1 MDNIKQEDIE
11 DICFN
16 VSRNII
22 LPKFKNLS
30 DDDINY
36 KNGSDLVTAAD
47 IEAEKELKKNLLKIL
62 PTSNFIGEEEYSRN
76 ENILNFYNE
85 DAYCWT
91 VDPID
96 GTTNFANGR
105 DKFAIMIALTFKE
118 KILRSW
124 IYKPLDKIMCSAI
137 VNEGAYINNNKIITK
152 EAKIIEETI
161 GSIST
166 KYWEPGFKDKLK
178 IFKNIFKEVNSYRCI
193 GFEYIDI
200 GIGIRNFAILSKLS
214 PWDHIPGI
222 LFVREAGGS
231 DIDFDKNKY
240 DFTKKNKNLIVSN
253 SEDLNLKILEKL
265 GEYSWVL
272 KMFLL
277 LA

>member
-11 DICFN
+11 EICFN
-16 VSRNII
+16 VSQNII

-30 DDDINY
+30 EDDINY

-76 ENILNFYNE
+76 EQILNFYNE

-124 IYKPLDKIMCSAI
+124 IYKPLEKIMCSAI
-137 VNEGAYINNNKIITK
+137 VNEGAYINNKKINNGK
-152 EAKIIEETI
+152 I
-161 GSIST
+161 GSIT
-166 KYWEPGFKDKLK
+166 LKLA
-178 IFKNIFKEVNSYRCI
+178 EMYTEACI
-193 GFEYIDI
+193 NG
-200 GIGIRNFAILSKLS
+200 
-214 PWDHIPGI
+214 
-222 LFVREAGGS
+222 
-231 DIDFDKNKY
+231 
-240 DFTKKNKNLIVSN
+240 
-253 SEDLNLKILEKL
+253 
-265 GEYSWVL
+265 
-272 KMFLL
+272 
-277 LA
+277 

>member
-1 MDNIKQEDIE
+1 MDNLKQEDIE

-16 VSRNII
+16 VSQNII
-22 LPKFKNLS
+22 MPKFKNLS
-30 DDDINY
+30 EDEINY

-124 IYKPLDKIMCSAI
+124 IYKPLEKIMCSAI
-137 VNEGAYINNNKIITK
+137 VNEGAYINNNKIVTK
-152 EAKIIEETI
+152 GENIIEETI

-166 KYWEPGFKDKLK
+166 KYWEPGFKDKLQV
-178 IFKNIFKEVNSYRCI
+178 FKNIFKEVSSYRCI

-200 GIGIRNFAILSKLS
+200 GIGVRNFAILSKLS

-222 LFVREAGGS
+222 LFVREAGGA
-231 DIDFDKNKY
+231 DIDFNNNKY
-240 DFTKKNKNLIVSN
+240 DFTKNNKNLIVSN
-253 SEDLNLKILEKL
+253 SEDLNSNILQKL
-265 GEYSWVL
+265 GEYS
-272 KMFLL
+272 
-277 LA
+277 

>member
-1 MDNIKQEDIE
+1 MDNIREEDIE
-11 DICFN
+11 EICYK
-16 VSRNII
+16 VSKNII
-22 LPKFKNLS
+22 LPKYQNLS

-62 PTSNFIGEEEYSRN
+62 PSSNFIGEEEYSIN
-76 ENILNFYNE
+76 KNILKFYNE

-124 IYKPLDKIMCSAI
+124 IYKPLENIMCSAI
-137 VNEGAYINNNKIITK
+137 ENEGAFINNNKIITNGK
-152 EAKIIEETI
+152 NKIEESI

-178 IFKNIFKEVNSYRCI
+178 AFKNIFKEVSSYRCI

-200 GIGIRNFAILSKLS
+200 GVGNRNFAILSKLS

-222 LFVREAGGS
+222 LFVREAGGV
-231 DIDFDKNKY
+231 DIDFNKDKY

-253 SEDLNLKILEKL
+253 SEDLNFKILEKL
-265 GEYSWVL
+265 GEYS
-272 KMFLL
+272 
-277 LA
+277 